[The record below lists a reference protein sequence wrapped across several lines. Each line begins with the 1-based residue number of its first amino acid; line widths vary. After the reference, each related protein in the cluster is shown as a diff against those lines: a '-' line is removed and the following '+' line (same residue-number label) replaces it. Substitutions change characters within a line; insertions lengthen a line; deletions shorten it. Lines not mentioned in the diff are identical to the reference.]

1 MPTYEYEC
9 KHCGHRFE
17 EFQSINDKP
26 LSRCPKCGKGVR
38 RLFGGGLGIIF
49 KGSGFYTTDYK
60 HSSAVGGNGSSH
72 GKSASS
78 EGKTEGAKAD
88 KAADGPAGENKT
100 ASKAS

>member
-9 KHCGHRFE
+9 RHCGHRFE

-26 LSRCPKCGKGVR
+26 VSRCPKCGKGVR

-60 HSSAVGGNGSSH
+60 HSSAVGGNGSSR
-72 GKSASS
+72 GKDTS
-78 EGKTEGAKAD
+78 
-88 KAADGPAGENKT
+88 GENKPAAKSGE
-100 ASKAS
+100 ASPSGEKAAAPKAG